1 MSQTRTSQLASYVS
15 RHTGVNVAECY
26 QCGKCTAGCPM
37 AGYMD
42 MSPNQVMRLVQIGD
56 EAATEALLASE
67 AIWACAG
74 CLTCTQRCPRQLDPA
89 AVMDCL
95 REMSCKQGKAS
106 KAARKIVAFHKAFLK
121 SVESG
126 GRMNEFPLVRN
137 YKLASRDFFSD
148 VALAPA
154 MVVRG
159 KLHLKS
165 QRVRDKA
172 EIRRIFAACR
182 EARR

>member
-1 MSQTRTSQLASYVS
+1 MD
-15 RHTGVNVAECY
+15 VAECY

-37 AGYMD
+37 AAYMD

-56 EAATEALLASE
+56 EAATEALLGSS

-74 CLTCTQRCPRQLDPA
+74 CLTCTQRCPRELDPA

-95 REMSCKQGKAS
+95 REMSYSQGKAS
-106 KAARKIVAFHKAFLK
+106 KLARKIVAFHKAFLK
-121 SVESG
+121 SVESR

-137 YKLASRDFFSD
+137 YKIASLDLFSD
-148 VALAPA
+148 VGLAPL

-165 QRVRDKA
+165 RKVRGKA
-172 EIRRIFAACR
+172 EVRRIFAACR
-182 EARR
+182 EGRR

>member
-1 MSQTRTSQLASYVS
+1 VSQTKTTKLASCVLHS
-15 RHTGVNVAECY
+15 TGVDVAECY

-37 AGYMD
+37 AAYMD

-56 EAATEALLASE
+56 EAATEALLGSA

-95 REMSCKQGKAS
+95 REMSCRQGKAS

-121 SVESG
+121 SVESR

-154 MVVRG
+154 MLARG

-165 QRVRDKA
+165 QKVRAKA

-182 EARR
+182 EGHR

>member
-37 AGYMD
+37 AAYMD